1 MNLYMKRNG
10 VNLKLQRRIRNYLE
24 FVRKQEIENDEA
36 VLTVIEKLSK
46 DLQDELSKNVKYNFL
61 KKSRFISKN
70 FSPDF
75 TTEVIPLMQEQKYNP
90 QEILFQV

>member
-36 VLTVIEKLSK
+36 VVDVIEKLSK
-46 DLQDELSKNVKYNFL
+46 DL
-61 KKSRFISKN
+61 
-70 FSPDF
+70 
-75 TTEVIPLMQEQKYNP
+75 
-90 QEILFQV
+90 